1 MKRQSLLTRMLL
13 LFALIVGSG
22 SSMWAADETIDL
34 STKGY
39 SNGEEVTT
47 VSGSDFSITFNKGTN
62 NNTPKYYDNKVVVPA
77 VRVYGGGYFTVSSG
91 TKNITKIELT
101 FGSGDSDNTIT
112 TDKETYSDGTWTGD
126 ATSVKFTIGGT
137 SGNRR
142 IASVAVTYKTDN
154 RTAVNMTSFSATK
167 TSLIV
172 GDEVTTSVTND
183 QTGWTAAYTYSSD
196 DEDIATI
203 AADGTITAVAKG
215 STTVRATL
223 NVDKDDPSYKKGS
236 TYTRSIDI
244 TVNNPSHNVV
254 FSING
259 VAGDPISVEEGDNI
273 DFPDVPTTLG
283 GKTFVGWKAGSGIN
297 GTTDVAPS
305 LKSSDTMSN
314 EDVTYYA
321 VYALEAIGVGE
332 ITKSYG
338 FETASDADWT
348 IDGPVRDHSNANSGE
363 YAGKINTNNT
373 YITFKNKVNVTE
385 FSFAFKRT
393 SNNENYNVYVE
404 TSTDNSTWKAA
415 ETYAMSGFE
424 NGTYT
429 TKTKTF
435 DGENE
440 LYVRFHCYNTTAVRY
455 VDDVTIK
462 YNGETKTYSS
472 YCTSITEPITITDA
486 GYATYV
492 SDNDLNYEGVT
503 GLKAYKATVSGT
515 TITFTKVTT
524 VPAGEGVLLQGNAGD
539 YNIPV
544 TTGVAAWADDANA
557 FIRGTGAA
565 VASGVGPFNY
575 ILNKVDDVVGFYK
588 ANGQTVAANRAYLQ
602 STTNN
607 ARIGLSFDDE
617 TTGISAVENVEPTTT
632 KTVVFNLNGQRIA
645 NPSKG
650 LYIVNGKKVIIK

>member
-1 MKRQSLLTRMLL
+1 
-13 LFALIVGSG
+13 
-22 SSMWAADETIDL
+22 MWAADETIDL